1 MNKKTIISCFAVLT
15 LSTSFAGTAF
25 SQQKA
30 KSEDEE
36 QDRWGHSP
44 GTWDAVVK
52 DGIVNIQFYGRHWSN
67 GRNFTMAELG
77 TLPAGKIGEFTLS
90 RESGKMTFK
99 GVFQDHWGHGSY
111 TFEQNASFKSY
122 LEQKGYSGLDDE
134 LMLAV
139 FFTDINKAY
148 FDFMKDNGYPSIS
161 NDQFKDLAE
170 QNMSR
175 KVLEDYFTMFKA
187 EGYGHQPIDKLV
199 ELREHGVTAKYIAS
213 IHQMGYKGF
222 SLDKALELRDHGVTA
237 DYIASLKKMGDPNVT
252 LDQAQDLRDH
262 GVTTEYVASL
272 KKLGYPNMTL
282 DKAQEL
288 RDHGVTV
295 EYVNSMQKLG
305 YKDITLD
312 KAQDLRD
319 HGVTAGFIK
328 SINDLGFKNI
338 SLEKAED
345 LRNHGVTASYIKKM
359 KSKGIKLD
367 TLDDFIKLRDTGFD
381 D

>member
-1 MNKKTIISCFAVLT
+1 MVLT
-15 LSTSFAGTAF
+15 LAVAFAGQAF
-25 SQQKA
+25 SQQKE
-30 KSEDEE
+30 KGDDDQSSG
-36 QDRWGHSP
+36 QFGHSP
-44 GTWDAVVK
+44 GTWDAVMK
-52 DGIVNIQFYGRHWSN
+52 DGIVNIQFYARHWSN
-67 GRNFTMAELG
+67 GRNFTAAELG
-77 TLPAGKIGEFTLS
+77 TLPTEKVGTFALT
-90 RESGKMTFK
+90 RESGKLTFK
-99 GVFQDHWGHGSY
+99 GVFQDHWGHGTY
-111 TFEQNASFKSY
+111 TFEQNAAFKSY
-122 LEQKGYSGLDDE
+122 LGQKGYSKLDDE

-139 FFTDINKAY
+139 FFTDINKGY

-170 QNMSR
+170 QNLNR
-175 KVLEDYFTMFKA
+175 KVLEEYFALFKA
-187 EGYGHQPIDKLV
+187 EGYGRQSIDKLV
-199 ELREHGVTAKYIAS
+199 ELREHGVTPKYIAS

-237 DYIASLKKMGDPNVT
+237 EYIVSLKKMGDANVT

-272 KKLGYPNMTL
+272 KKLGYPDMTL
-282 DKAQEL
+282 YKAQEL

-295 EYVNSMQKLG
+295 EYVNSIQKLG

-319 HGVTAGFIK
+319 HGVTAEFIK

-359 KSKGIKLD
+359 KTKGVKLE